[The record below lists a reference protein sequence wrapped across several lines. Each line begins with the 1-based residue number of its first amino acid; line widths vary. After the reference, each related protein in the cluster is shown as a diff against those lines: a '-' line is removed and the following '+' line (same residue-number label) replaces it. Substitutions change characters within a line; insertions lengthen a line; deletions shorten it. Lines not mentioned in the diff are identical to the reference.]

1 MSAGHRAGA
10 RTPCRLVP
18 VARRVGDLVL
28 NLSAAVGALCV
39 VAVVVGVALDVR
51 PVVVRSGSMEPE
63 IGVGALVVGRTVDAD
78 RLRVGDVVTVPR
90 GASHVTHR
98 VVELRRARDEVVL
111 RLQGDANPTPDTV
124 EDRVGEARRMVVA
137 VPYAGYAVGWLSTS
151 PGVFVL
157 AGAVGVLLALALRP
171 AGRPAGPAGPA
182 GPRQRPGRR
191 ARRRRPAGRR
201 AVGAARTT
209 VIALAGAV
217 AFPASPAAAAWSD
230 GVPVTGARLSA
241 LTVTSPASATCR
253 ANVLGLGLLSASIS
267 WPGDARYDYAVVLRR
282 SATSAVVS
290 ETAVTGD
297 QASVTYSTLAGG
309 LGVGVDYQVEVT
321 AYLAAR
327 PDWRAA
333 APHVY
338 RHLRVTVVLA
348 SCTDTAG
355 T

>member
-10 RTPCRLVP
+10 RTPSRLEP
-18 VARRVGDLVL
+18 VARRVGDLAL
-28 NLSAAVGALCV
+28 SLSAAVGALCL
-39 VAVVVGVALDVR
+39 VAVVVGVTLDVR

-63 IGVGALVVGRTVDAD
+63 IGVGDLLVGRTVDAD

-90 GASHVTHR
+90 GAGHVTHR
-98 VVELRRARDEVVL
+98 VVELRHAEDGAVL
-111 RLQGDANPTPDTV
+111 RLQGDANPAPDTV
-124 EDRVGEARRMVVA
+124 EDRVAEARRTVVA
-137 VPYAGYAVGWLSTS
+137 VPYAGYAVAWLSTS

-157 AGAVGVLLALALRP
+157 AGALGVLLALALRP
-171 AGRPAGPAGPA
+171 ADRPAGPA

-191 ARRRRPAGRR
+191 AWRRRPAGRR
-201 AVGAARTT
+201 VVGVARIAV
-209 VIALAGAV
+209 VVLAGAV
-217 AFPASPAAAAWSD
+217 VSPAPPAAAAWGD
-230 GVPVTGARLSA
+230 GVPVTGTRLSA

-290 ETAVTGD
+290 ETSVTGD
-297 QASVTYSTLAGG
+297 QASVTYSALAGG
-309 LGVGVDYQVEVT
+309 VVVGVDYQVEVT

-338 RHLRVTVVLA
+338 RHLRVTTVLA